1 MKKIYIALP
10 LLCSL
15 PALHACMSMQPRQ
28 EVYGMKPVYSVQ
40 HGGGNVRD
48 YYQLGRYFQGQN
60 RLDQAAD
67 AYKKALSL
75 DSTHVEAHNALGA
88 IYSTQGK
95 FEQAIVEFNNV
106 IERSPQAAH
115 LYNNLG
121 YTYFLQK
128 KFPEAIE
135 NFEKALTLDPS
146 HERSLNNLAQAYTE
160 NGNPEKATE
169 VLARADMVKGKT
181 NSAPVIAVATAQPP
195 ADPAPSAQ
203 PTIAAAASPVAQT
216 PAVANV
222 QSAQV
227 TKSAMAVAPTP
238 MQKLEKLAPAERTA
252 LLTVAPTPMEKL
264 EKLAPA
270 ERTALLAAVP
280 DLVTAKPASAS
291 EKNSASIVVSSPA
304 VNTVAVAQA
313 VEVAPAKV
321 VAVLAAPIAPAQTVT
336 AQPAAEKAQL
346 AVAPVTPPT
355 SGYSVIA
362 ELQTELKPLPLDRSL
377 LALMVA
383 DTSVVKTN
391 KPETNSSPVQTV
403 AKAVTRAEKTSFE
416 KITETALQELTPNAV
431 KLKAAKEMVAGI
443 FRSVET
449 AFSDLVHGKPFR
461 LEIANGNGVSGLAK
475 KVNDILASNGVPAA
489 QITNHKNYQQRQT
502 VVQYRNGYQVQAT
515 ALSQGLRNKP
525 QMIETANLRAN
536 TDVRLVLGRDVSTQ
550 TALFDAEPT
559 STQLAANAYQMS
571 SIK

>member
-15 PALHACMSMQPRQ
+15 PALQACISTLPKT
-28 EVYGMKPVYSVQ
+28 EIWGMKPVYSVQ
-40 HGGGNVRD
+40 HGGGNARD
-48 YYQLGRYFQGQN
+48 YYQLGKYFQGQN
-60 RLDQAAD
+60 RLEQAAE
-67 AYKKALSL
+67 AYQKALL
-75 DSTHVEAHNALGA
+75 IDSTHLEAHNALGA

-95 FEQAIVEFNNV
+95 FEQAIVEFNSV

-115 LYNNLG
+115 LHNNLG

-135 NFEKALTLDPS
+135 SFEKALALDPS
-146 HERSLNNLAQAYTE
+146 HERSLNNLAQAYSE

-169 VLARADMVKGKT
+169 ILARVDTLKGKT
-181 NSAPVIAVATAQPP
+181 NPPPAIAMATAQPP
-195 ADPAPSAQ
+195 ADPALTAQPAVAATKPVDQAPPLAAAQAAQ
-203 PTIAAAASPVAQT
+203 PT
-216 PAVANV
+216 
-222 QSAQV
+222 
-227 TKSAMAVAPTP
+227 KLAMTVAPTP
-238 MQKLEKLAPAERTA
+238 MQKLEKMAPAERTA

-264 EKLAPA
+264 EKLAPT

-280 DLVTAKPASAS
+280 DIVTARPASDSAT
-291 EKNSASIVVSSPA
+291 EKNSVSAPPKTTVVNTTQAIEVAAVKVDAATSAPVVSVQS
-304 VNTVAVAQA
+304 N
-313 VEVAPAKV
+313 
-321 VAVLAAPIAPAQTVT
+321 T
-336 AQPAAEKAQL
+336 AQPAAEKTQAL
-346 AVAPVTPPT
+346 VASATPTT
-355 SGYSVIA
+355 SGFSVMA
-362 ELQTELKPLPLDRSL
+362 ELQTELKPLPLDRNL

-383 DTSVVKTN
+383 STPIVKTN
-391 KPETNSSPVQTV
+391 KPEAISTPAHAV
-403 AKAVTRAEKTSFE
+403 AKAVVREDKTTFE
-416 KITETALQELTPNAV
+416 KITEAALQELTPNSV

-475 KVNDILASNGVPAA
+475 KVNDILSSNGVPTA

-525 QMIETANLRAN
+525 QMVETANLRTS

-550 TALFDAEPT
+550 TALFDAEP
-559 STQLAANAYQMS
+559 STTQIAGNVYQIS
-571 SIK
+571 SIE